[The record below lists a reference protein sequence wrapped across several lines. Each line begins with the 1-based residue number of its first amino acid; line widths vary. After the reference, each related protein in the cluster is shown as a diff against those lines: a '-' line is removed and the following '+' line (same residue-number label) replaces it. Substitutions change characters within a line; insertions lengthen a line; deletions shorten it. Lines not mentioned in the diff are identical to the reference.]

1 MSNFDD
7 DKKTLKLSGSGG
19 GTKGG
24 GDRTPQEEDDD
35 LFSTATASI
44 LVAMCEGEINGFGE
58 VDTKSVYLD
67 DTPIEEENGVKNFDG
82 NVEIVFTNGTIP
94 QDPLSGFTDVL
105 IEQAIGTEVTKELGG
120 VSATTSTTNLDEIVV
135 RVGVGSLFVIDD
147 ETGDVS
153 GSKVKYEVRVTD
165 DNGTE
170 IALSTEVIEGKTRGA
185 FDKETKYPL
194 TGTGPWTVKVT
205 RLTDDA
211 DSISESSDFFFKA
224 IVGRLQESFEYPGT
238 ALIGVTIDSEG
249 FSSIP
254 ALSVDLEGLL
264 IQVPSNYNAI
274 DRTYSGTWDGSF
286 QTTYSNNPAWV
297 FYDLI
302 TNERYGCGQFVDGDQ
317 VDKFALYEIAK
328 YCDEEVN
335 DGRGG
340 TEPRFTFNGYI
351 NNRGE
356 AYDVLNSIASAFRGM
371 LYYANGTII
380 PTQDRPGDV
389 VKKFNASNV
398 IQDMDEN
405 GNVQA
410 GPFTYEGTGRKAR
423 KTVALVSWNDP
434 EDRYRTKLEYV
445 EDRQAIDVYG
455 YRELEVRALGCTSQ
469 GQAQRIGRWALV
481 TNLTEKE
488 TVTFR
493 VTAQGFFMM
502 PGEIIEIQ
510 DDTKTA
516 GLTAGIVQAGSS
528 TTQINVDTQVDLT
541 EEGVA
546 YELLIGSE
554 IRLVDIVQTAS
565 VSNAVSPKVVVTSP
579 FSSDPSAGDLFLIR
593 KVGGGVPRK
602 YRVVGIMEGEDGTV
616 TVTAS
621 SYNEDKYDT
630 IDLSTFFDASTKSI
644 AGVNITPKVFKGS
657 IVLRTS

>member
-224 IVGRLQESFEYPGT
+224 IVGRLQESFEYP
-238 ALIGVTIDSEG
+238 
-249 FSSIP
+249 
-254 ALSVDLEGLL
+254 
-264 IQVPSNYNAI
+264 
-274 DRTYSGTWDGSF
+274 
-286 QTTYSNNPAWV
+286 
-297 FYDLI
+297 
-302 TNERYGCGQFVDGDQ
+302 
-317 VDKFALYEIAK
+317 
-328 YCDEEVN
+328 
-335 DGRGG
+335 
-340 TEPRFTFNGYI
+340 
-351 NNRGE
+351 
-356 AYDVLNSIASAFRGM
+356 
-371 LYYANGTII
+371 
-380 PTQDRPGDV
+380 
-389 VKKFNASNV
+389 
-398 IQDMDEN
+398 
-405 GNVQA
+405 
-410 GPFTYEGTGRKAR
+410 
-423 KTVALVSWNDP
+423 
-434 EDRYRTKLEYV
+434 
-445 EDRQAIDVYG
+445 
-455 YRELEVRALGCTSQ
+455 
-469 GQAQRIGRWALV
+469 
-481 TNLTEKE
+481 
-488 TVTFR
+488 
-493 VTAQGFFMM
+493 
-502 PGEIIEIQ
+502 
-510 DDTKTA
+510 
-516 GLTAGIVQAGSS
+516 
-528 TTQINVDTQVDLT
+528 
-541 EEGVA
+541 
-546 YELLIGSE
+546 
-554 IRLVDIVQTAS
+554 
-565 VSNAVSPKVVVTSP
+565 
-579 FSSDPSAGDLFLIR
+579 
-593 KVGGGVPRK
+593 
-602 YRVVGIMEGEDGTV
+602 
-616 TVTAS
+616 
-621 SYNEDKYDT
+621 
-630 IDLSTFFDASTKSI
+630 
-644 AGVNITPKVFKGS
+644 
-657 IVLRTS
+657 